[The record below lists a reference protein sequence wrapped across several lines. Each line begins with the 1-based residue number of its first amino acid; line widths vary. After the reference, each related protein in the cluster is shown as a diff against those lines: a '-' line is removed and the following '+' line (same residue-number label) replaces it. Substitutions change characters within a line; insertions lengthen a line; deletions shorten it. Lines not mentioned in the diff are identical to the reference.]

1 MVAIASVRVFKDF
14 LLLLLALFLCS
25 VMLYNE
31 PTEMLALFKG
41 RPADVSLL
49 IGVIL
54 ASFLVVHIIVHYLAP
69 SRNAGVLG
77 LVISLIVASNMT
89 FFIYWQTDLF
99 KRLEEMILVLLC
111 LFGLN
116 HTLWLLFSSYWRKI
130 PGLVHRVVIV
140 GNGQLAQDMR
150 LLAAQSGGRYEFK
163 DFVECRS
170 GDFADPAAQVDHPT
184 NRIFEAARRAKASKI
199 VVSLSERRAAFPLQ
213 EILNCKLSGIE
224 VLEAPEFYERVNQK
238 LMLEKITPSWFIFAK
253 GFKIIGIRRFV
264 KRMLDVVL
272 SLVGIILASPILPL
286 VMIGIKLDSPGPVL
300 FKQVRVGKGD
310 KEFIIYKFRS
320 MRRDAEQKSGAVW
333 ARENDNRITRF
344 GQFLR
349 KSRIDEIPQLFN
361 VLMGSMSLIGPR
373 PERPEFVKDLKK
385 VVPYYAERHFVK
397 PGITG
402 WAQVCYPYGAS
413 VEDAFEK
420 LRYDLY
426 YIKNYSLWLDF
437 KIMFKTVSVMLKKM
451 GR

>member
-1 MVAIASVRVFKDF
+1 
-14 LLLLLALFLCS
+14 
-25 VMLYNE
+25 
-31 PTEMLALFKG
+31 
-41 RPADVSLL
+41 
-49 IGVIL
+49 
-54 ASFLVVHIIVHYLAP
+54 
-69 SRNAGVLG
+69 
-77 LVISLIVASNMT
+77 
-89 FFIYWQTDLF
+89 
-99 KRLEEMILVLLC
+99 
-111 LFGLN
+111 
-116 HTLWLLFSSYWRKI
+116 
-130 PGLVHRVVIV
+130 
-140 GNGQLAQDMR
+140 
-150 LLAAQSGGRYEFK
+150 
-163 DFVECRS
+163 
-170 GDFADPAAQVDHPT
+170 
-184 NRIFEAARRAKASKI
+184 
-199 VVSLSERRAAFPLQ
+199 
-213 EILNCKLSGIE
+213 
-224 VLEAPEFYERVNQK
+224 
-238 LMLEKITPSWFIFAK
+238 
-253 GFKIIGIRRFV
+253 
-264 KRMLDVVL
+264 
-272 SLVGIILASPILPL
+272 
-286 VMIGIKLDSPGPVL
+286 MIGIKLDSPGPVL